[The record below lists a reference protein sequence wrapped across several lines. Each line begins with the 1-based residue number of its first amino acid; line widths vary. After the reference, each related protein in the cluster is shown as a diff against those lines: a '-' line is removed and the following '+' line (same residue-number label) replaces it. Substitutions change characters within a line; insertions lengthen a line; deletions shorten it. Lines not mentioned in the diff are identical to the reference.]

1 MGNEEHVGYLSKEEA
16 LDLLEKFVLS
26 NAGATND
33 ECMSVLRWASKTR
46 MESDLLDMVTNGKI
60 ILSIG
65 NKGELMFSSPKSGAI
80 TPTATSR
87 S

>member
-16 LDLLEKFVLS
+16 LDLLEKFVSS
-26 NAGATND
+26 NPGVTND
-33 ECMSVLRWASKTR
+33 QCMSVLRWASKTR
-46 MESDLLDMVTNGKI
+46 MESDLLDMVANGKI

-65 NKGELMFSSPKSGAI
+65 NKGEMMFSAPKSGAI
-80 TPTATSR
+80 TPAVTSR